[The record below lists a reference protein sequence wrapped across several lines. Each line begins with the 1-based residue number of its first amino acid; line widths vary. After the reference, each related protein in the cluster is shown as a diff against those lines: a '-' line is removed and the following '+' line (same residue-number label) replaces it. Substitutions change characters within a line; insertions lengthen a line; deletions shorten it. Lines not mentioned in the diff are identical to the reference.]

1 MEENQKNR
9 AINFKQS
16 AKGALYYK
24 YSSKMQL
31 LKTFHI
37 VFEMYVIFMLP
48 SKIKI
53 DRLYLNKLKIALSF
67 FVPFDVCNESV
78 LVGR

>member
-1 MEENQKNR
+1 
-9 AINFKQS
+9 
-16 AKGALYYK
+16 
-24 YSSKMQL
+24 MQL

-53 DRLYLNKLKIALSF
+53 DRLYLKKLKIALSF
-67 FVPFDVCNESV
+67 FCAFWCV
-78 LVGR
+78 

>member
-1 MEENQKNR
+1 
-9 AINFKQS
+9 
-16 AKGALYYK
+16 
-24 YSSKMQL
+24 MQL